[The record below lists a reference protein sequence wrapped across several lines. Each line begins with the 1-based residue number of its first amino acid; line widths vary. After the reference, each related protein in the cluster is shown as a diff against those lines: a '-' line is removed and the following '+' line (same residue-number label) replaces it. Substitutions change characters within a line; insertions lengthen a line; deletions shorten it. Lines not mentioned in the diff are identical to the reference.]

1 MPHEDPNVKEI
12 DQFPNTPIKNTCPSL
27 ITIVLNFTI
36 KKKILHL
43 SPKVLLFLKENE
55 KNYDDFRIELYTTFA
70 QNCPTL

>member
-1 MPHEDPNVKEI
+1 MSIINYNSVKFH
-12 DQFPNTPIKNTCPSL
+12 D
-27 ITIVLNFTI
+27 

-43 SPKVLLFLKENE
+43 SPIVLLFLKENE